1 MGNTECNRDKASKKG
16 LWNLI
21 DDIEGDKVV
30 WIIVLLLIL
39 ISILAIFSSTPLLP
53 SDSRLNVMK
62 DHGITAFLGLM
73 LIIGLYNIKKI
84 GVFRVLSQFGFLLS
98 FTLLLI
104 LDLHLNLG
112 IIKAQRIND
121 AWRTLGLLG
130 FQIHVFEVVK
140 VAMVMYLAWA
150 TNSYTID
157 QKAAAKKEESP
168 TFMLANMLA
177 KHPHTSF
184 MGKPLA
190 KRLLYIYGPALL
202 ICAMVAPGSNS
213 SAIFIAAILVVTI
226 LIGNMPWKEIALA
239 CMVLAAMAA
248 SMAGL
253 HKMTDGKFI
262 PRLETLFS
270 RMEAEYSTEILDGIK
285 PGSKEFYETVDKIRQ
300 PYGAKLAVHEGG
312 LLGKGSGNSTQK
324 YCVTHIYSDFM
335 FSFLVEEYGLVG
347 GLLIII
353 LYVSLLARSS
363 IIARLC
369 GNRFAKTAVG
379 GLAVLITGQAFMHI
393 AVNVDLTPMTGQTL
407 PLISDGASA
416 FLMSCTAFGTILSIS
431 RMAKKKIQSVEDKA
445 GCDMDSIAEN
455 IAKAENSAIRAEQA
469 KTWDTEK

>member
-1 MGNTECNRDKASKKG
+1 
-16 LWNLI
+16 
-21 DDIEGDKVV
+21 
-30 WIIVLLLIL
+30 
-39 ISILAIFSSTPLLP
+39 
-53 SDSRLNVMK
+53 
-62 DHGITAFLGLM
+62 
-73 LIIGLYNIKKI
+73 
-84 GVFRVLSQFGFLLS
+84 
-98 FTLLLI
+98 
-104 LDLHLNLG
+104 
-112 IIKAQRIND
+112 
-121 AWRTLGLLG
+121 
-130 FQIHVFEVVK
+130 
-140 VAMVMYLAWA
+140 
-150 TNSYTID
+150 
-157 QKAAAKKEESP
+157 
-168 TFMLANMLA
+168 
-177 KHPHTSF
+177 
-184 MGKPLA
+184 
-190 KRLLYIYGPALL
+190 ALL

-248 SMAGL
+248 AMAGL